1 MHSTEIPITEWW
13 DPPWDTY
20 DVPLSP
26 NLDDP
31 DAPDHDTWWAAYEH
45 LWMLRHIMTGQA
57 EYVPSHFQ
65 HQLTTGA
72 ENWCFE
78 CEDVHPPGHHTD
90 PEPCLCTYVRHSARL
105 VWGTLGKRVLAH
117 DVVIATG
124 FQIKPWCVHH
134 GESRRDRW
142 VDVPTGLP
150 WETTLG
156 PDETENHR

>member
-1 MHSTEIPITEWW
+1 MHSNDLPITEWW
-13 DPPWDTY
+13 DPQWDIY

-26 NLDDP
+26 DLDDP

-72 ENWCFE
+72 ENCGYS
-78 CEDVHPPGHHTD
+78 VAPGPPI
-90 PEPCLCTYVRHSARL
+90 PCCCPYAQHVARMALPAKPGQRRVERILYVAATYFLINPRC
-105 VWGTLGKRVLAH
+105 
-117 DVVIATG
+117 I
-124 FQIKPWCVHH
+124 HH
-134 GESRRDRW
+134 GEPRREW
-142 VDVPTGLP
+142 ALLP

-156 PDETENHR
+156 PDETQP